1 MSTSLVS
8 DVEVA
13 EAPPEEVEASP
24 VSASTSLVSD
34 VEVAEAPPPPEEA
47 PEAPP
52 APVARRPWLILVLLI
67 AGYVVLRR
75 LRRR

>member
-1 MSTSLVS
+1 LSSLVS
-8 DVEVA
+8 SELTVGE
-13 EAPPEEVEASP
+13 
-24 VSASTSLVSD
+24 
-34 VEVAEAPPPPEEA
+34 EAPPPPEEA
-47 PEAPP
+47 PPPPEEAPP